1 MAYPKILRQKAL
13 DTLGKGRT
21 KKEVNE
27 LYGLSNT
34 TLRDWEILEK
44 ETGSL
49 DNRPLERKP
58 SKIDDKTLREYCEVN
73 PFAIA
78 DALF

>member
-13 DTLGKGRT
+13 DALRKGRT

-34 TLRDWEILEK
+34 TLRD
-44 ETGSL
+44 
-49 DNRPLERKP
+49 
-58 SKIDDKTLREYCEVN
+58 
-73 PFAIA
+73 
-78 DALF
+78 